1 MVKRV
6 EKSILISDLTALD
19 RFAAKLAPHL
29 SAGDVIGL
37 KGELGSGKTTF
48 TQLLAKHLGVTDIVN
63 SPTFTILKSY
73 RGRLPLYHMD
83 VYRLEKTG
91 YDYELD
97 DFIYG
102 RGVSVIEWYPYI
114 EEQLPEEFMA
124 IEFVVTGEK
133 TRILNVKGSG
143 RHAETVRSLG
153 A

>member
-1 MVKRV
+1 L
-6 EKSILISDLTALD
+6 EKTILIADLASLEG
-19 RFAAKLAPHL
+19 FAAKLAPHL
-29 SAGDVIGL
+29 LPGDVIGL
-37 KGELGSGKTTF
+37 KGELGSGKTSF
-48 TQLLAKHLGVTDIVN
+48 TKLLAKHLGVTDVVN

-73 RGRLPLYHMD
+73 KGRVPLYHMD

-114 EEQLPEEFMA
+114 EEQLPDELIT
-124 IEFVVTGEK
+124 IEFIVTGEK
-133 TRILNVKGSG
+133 TRILKVKGSG
-143 RHAETVRSLG
+143 RHAKTVASLS